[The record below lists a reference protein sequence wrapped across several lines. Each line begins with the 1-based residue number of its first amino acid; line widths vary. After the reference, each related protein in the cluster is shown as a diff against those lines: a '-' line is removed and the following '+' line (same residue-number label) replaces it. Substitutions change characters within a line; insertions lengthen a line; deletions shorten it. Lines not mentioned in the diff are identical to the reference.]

1 MLEPNTCE
9 GSSKP
14 STFAKRVVW
23 SMHDR
28 RLEQGQPRSE
38 LGCILL
44 VLLVEENVNHET
56 RVMNGVG
63 RAVSDVVSAPP
74 YL

>member
-1 MLEPNTCE
+1 
-9 GSSKP
+9 
-14 STFAKRVVW
+14 
-23 SMHDR
+23 MHDR